1 MSAVSVRM
9 LVQGG
14 GGVIICRDFEVSDSM
29 SCLSIAYDAIE
40 EFKSKFSMDPSSVLV
55 SKRKKDRRGGIPQ
68 HLSPG
73 DVNLLNLCGKIN
85 HASNTDNNIFNT
97 GCVPLL
103 SKIKDG
109 FGVRLSAATIY
120 GNFVTSP
127 HANTTLFR
135 GCKRCS
141 DVQSAIELIFKDNV
155 VHEIVIH
162 MVVAMTVLP
171 YAVAMCSEQI
181 IRALHEH
188 GGWEAQT
195 QTLLEDNVYMQAVQL
210 TCREKKVLVHVYAT
224 GAIFFF
230 ITCTEKTVME
240 ADIELEFVRLCREI
254 YTCLERVC

>member
-1 MSAVSVRM
+1 
-9 LVQGG
+9 
-14 GGVIICRDFEVSDSM
+14 VIICRDFEVCGRM
-29 SCLSIAYDAIE
+29 SYLSSAAAAIE
-40 EFKSKFSMDPSSVLV
+40 EFQAKFQTAPSEVLV
-55 SKRKKDRRGGIPQ
+55 STRKKDRRGGIPQ

-85 HASNTDNNIFNT
+85 HACNTDNNIFNT

-109 FGVRLSAATIY
+109 FGVRLSAATIF

-141 DVQSAIELIFKDNV
+141 DVERAIELIFKEDV
-155 VHEIVIH
+155 VHEVVIH

-171 YAVAMCSEQI
+171 HAVAMCCEQI
-181 IRALHEH
+181 LRALAGHA
-188 GGWEAQT
+188 GWEARRT
-195 QTLLEDNVYMQAVQL
+195 PSLEDNVYMQPVQL
-210 TCREKKVLVHVYAT
+210 TCGNKKVLVHVYAT

-230 ITCTEKTVME
+230 ITCNEKTVMGADSE
-240 ADIELEFVRLCREI
+240 AEFVKLCREI
-254 YTCLERVC
+254 YACVERVC